1 MKQNSINTNPSLT
14 GCLEGSTECSSNS
27 GLRGGLSILLVDD
40 DRQNSLFLK
49 KFLEVEGYEVTYAE
63 NGQAGWEQFVNCSS
77 AKDGHFLKNQAS
89 PFGMPSAHLKESSIC
104 KFDLVLLDVNMP
116 VMNGFELA
124 RRIREVDTRVLIFF
138 LTDRTEKTDRL
149 RGFDL
154 KGNDYIPKPFYPEEL
169 IARIKERTKQIDS
182 DPPPFLLGHT
192 LFNPNLATIE
202 YAGRRQHLTVRQSD
216 ILLLL
221 AQDLGSIVERDFILE
236 RVWGNAS
243 YANSLA
249 LNVQISYLRHL
260 LAADNALAITS
271 LKKRGYVLEVKTDG
285 LKR

>member
-1 MKQNSINTNPSLT
+1 MSERFQEASSSDF
-14 GCLEGSTECSSNS
+14 LEGRT
-27 GLRGGLSILLVDD
+27 DD
-40 DRQNSLFLK
+40 VVVRRTADEVSLQ
-49 KFLEVEGYEVTYAE
+49 V
-63 NGQAGWEQFVNCSS
+63 
-77 AKDGHFLKNQAS
+77 
-89 PFGMPSAHLKESSIC
+89 
-104 KFDLVLLDVNMP
+104 
-116 VMNGFELA
+116 
-124 RRIREVDTRVLIFF
+124 
-138 LTDRTEKTDRL
+138 
-149 RGFDL
+149 
-154 KGNDYIPKPFYPEEL
+154 YPEEL
-169 IARIKERTKQIDS
+169 IARIKERTKQIDL
-182 DPPPFLLGHT
+182 DPPLCPSLVERGVYTLEGDIPSSGLIHPTPLPTREGQGGGSSPFLLGHT

-260 LAADNALAITS
+260 LAADNTLAITS